1 MALLVVISDSELFVG
16 EAQIIQQLF
25 KEGLEVFHLRKPD
38 ALEND
43 IRQLLHDIPAE
54 YHNRIALHSYH
65 HLAGEFDIQRL
76 HFTEQA
82 RENAFDEGVAT
93 LHALINK
100 GYKLST
106 SVHSI
111 DALRSLPPV
120 FSYAFFGPVFNSIS
134 KENYNG
140 ITGNNFFVS
149 DGYKSV
155 PVIALGG
162 INAENISK
170 VTAMN
175 FDGAAVLGALWT
187 KPEKA
192 VEVYKLLKMKW
203 RILSLA

>member
-1 MALLVVISDSELFVG
+1 MLIVISYHKLFAG
-16 EAQIIQQLF
+16 EASIIEQLF
-25 KEGLEVFHLRKPD
+25 KEGLECFHLRKPD

-54 YHNRIALHSYH
+54 YHSRIALHSCH
-65 HLAGEFDIQRL
+65 HLAGEFDTQRL

-82 RENAFDEGVAT
+82 RENVFDEGGAT
-93 LHALINK
+93 LHALIKK
-100 GYKLST
+100 GCKLST

-111 DALRSLPPV
+111 DALRSLPSL

-140 ITGNNFFVS
+140 ITDKDFFVY

-175 FDGAAVLGALWT
+175 FDGAAVLGALWNE
-187 KPEKA
+187 PEKA
-192 VEVYKLLKMKW
+192 VEAFKLLKMKW